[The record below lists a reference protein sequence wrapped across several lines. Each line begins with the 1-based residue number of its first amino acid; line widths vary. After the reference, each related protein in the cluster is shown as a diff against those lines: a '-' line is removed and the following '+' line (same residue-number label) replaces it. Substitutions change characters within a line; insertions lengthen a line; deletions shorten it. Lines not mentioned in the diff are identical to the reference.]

1 MGFFKTHNIII
12 PISSESDSEHL
23 QECLESCVNQ
33 TLCNDIEIICTIG
46 SNPRFEYSIIQR
58 FEKIVQNINNNITNS
73 RNKIKFNF
81 TQENIDFAQL
91 LNTEIAKIMCKY
103 IYIVYPNQVLN
114 TNAIETQYKY
124 FLDNPNCDVVVSNN
138 DCTIKNI
145 TTEEVISLT
154 NDLMYN
160 YKFGISFKRTIF
172 NNNLLFEQYFN
183 PLYECKFICECI
195 NHNKQVY
202 FHQNNINSIVY
213 TTVIA
218 NSRFDKYKLFI
229 NRLYNEKKYNN
240 ELSVILTFYNEG
252 EEVEKTIQSIR
263 ATSLNTTIILVD
275 DFSDDDMDYESLAKK
290 YHDVIYIRNNRREG
304 VANSRNIGVLNA
316 KTEYIMILDAH
327 MRFYDFDWDERVLR
341 ILKQDKYKNYLF
353 TSNSS
358 VIKKDVDTGQYINV
372 DDTKVRNKT
381 YGCTSNLMLKSNK
394 KTFSNEWNYTETKLI
409 DEAEQIYLISN
420 VLGACYFFTKTHWN
434 NINGLTGLVKYGLDE
449 GLMSIKTWMFGGKC
463 CLLYD
468 FYVGHIYRDKFPYK
482 VDNFEIGF
490 NEYLMIKM
498 FITQD
503 TDLYIDKL
511 YNRLSINQK
520 KILNSYIEKYKD
532 VINEQAELVKS
543 KKVIEFNEFK
553 DKINKLN
560 FD

>member
-1 MGFFKTHNIII
+1 
-12 PISSESDSEHL
+12 
-23 QECLESCVNQ
+23 
-33 TLCNDIEIICTIG
+33 
-46 SNPRFEYSIIQR
+46 
-58 FEKIVQNINNNITNS
+58 
-73 RNKIKFNF
+73 
-81 TQENIDFAQL
+81 
-91 LNTEIAKIMCKY
+91 
-103 IYIVYPNQVLN
+103 
-114 TNAIETQYKY
+114 
-124 FLDNPNCDVVVSNN
+124 
-138 DCTIKNI
+138 
-145 TTEEVISLT
+145 
-154 NDLMYN
+154 
-160 YKFGISFKRTIF
+160 
-172 NNNLLFEQYFN
+172 
-183 PLYECKFICECI
+183 
-195 NHNKQVY
+195 
-202 FHQNNINSIVY
+202 
-213 TTVIA
+213 
-218 NSRFDKYKLFI
+218 
-229 NRLYNEKKYNN
+229 
-240 ELSVILTFYNEG
+240 
-252 EEVEKTIQSIR
+252 
-263 ATSLNTTIILVD
+263 
-275 DFSDDDMDYESLAKK
+275 
-290 YHDVIYIRNNRREG
+290 
-304 VANSRNIGVLNA
+304 
-316 KTEYIMILDAH
+316 MILDAH

-409 DEAEQIYLISN
+409 DETEQIYLISN

>member
-33 TLCNDIEIICTIG
+33 TLFNDIEIICIIG
-46 SNPRFEYSIIQR
+46 SNPRFEYSIIQK
-58 FEKIVQNINNNITNS
+58 FEKIVQNININITNS

-81 TQENIDFAQL
+81 TQENIDFAHL
-91 LNTEIAKIMCKY
+91 LNTEITKTMCKY
-103 IYIVYPNQVLN
+103 IYIVYPNQVLH
-114 TNAIETQYKY
+114 TNAIEIQYKY
-124 FLDNPNCDVVVSNN
+124 FLDNPNYDVVVSNN

-145 TTEEVISLT
+145 TTKEVISLT
-154 NDLMYN
+154 NDLTYN

-202 FHQNNINSIVY
+202 FHQNNINSIIY
-213 TTVIA
+213 TTVID

-263 ATSLNTTIILVD
+263 ATSLNTTVILID
-275 DFSDDDMDYESLAKK
+275 DFSDDDTDYESLTKK
-290 YHDVIYIRNNRREG
+290 YHDVIYVRNNKREG

-316 KTEYIMILDAH
+316 KTEYIMLLDAH

-341 ILKQDKYKNYLF
+341 ILKQDKYKNCLF

-358 VIKKDVDTGQYINV
+358 VIKKHVDTGQYINV
-372 DDTKVRNKT
+372 DDIKVRNKT

-409 DEAEQIYLISN
+409 DEAEHIYLISN

-532 VINEQAELVKS
+532 VINEQVELVKS

-553 DKINKLN
+553 DKINKLI